1 MSEKVKVGVVGVGAI
16 GRNHARIYSE
26 LENAEL
32 VAIYDRD
39 AELAAQLAEEFGS
52 TAVATLDELIGKVD
66 AASVSTPT
74 VTHLEVAGALLKANK
89 DVLVEKPISDSL
101 DNARTLVDLA
111 HSKGRVLQVGHIER
125 FNPVMEQLETCL
137 NQPVFIESHR
147 LSPFPKRSLDI
158 GVVLDLMIH
167 DLEIILHLVDSP
179 VAHVDAVGVSVLT
192 HREDIANA
200 RIRFENGCV
209 ANITASRISPER
221 LRKIRVF
228 QSDAYLSL
236 DYQDQSGW
244 IYRKDGMEIVRDEVK
259 VEKDEPLKLELASFI
274 NCVKK
279 GEQPKV
285 SGQHG
290 TAALDIAMDITRLI
304 EEGTA
309 ASTAGD
315 AATLASDLGSS
326 AR

>member
-1 MSEKVKVGVVGVGAI
+1 MSEKIKVGVVGVGAI
-16 GRNHARIYSE
+16 GRNHARIYAE
-26 LENAEL
+26 LESSDL
-32 VAIYDRD
+32 VAIYDQNM
-39 AELAAQLAEEFGS
+39 ELATELAEEFGS
-52 TAVATLDELIGKVD
+52 TAVGSLDELIELVD

-74 VTHLEVAGALLKANK
+74 VTHLEVAGALLQANK

-101 DNARTLVDLA
+101 ENARTLVELA
-111 HSKGRVLQVGHIER
+111 REKGRVLQVGHIER

-259 VEKDEPLKLELASFI
+259 VEKDEPLKLELSAFVD
-274 NCVKK
+274 CVKK

-290 TAALDIAMDITRLI
+290 TAALDIAMEITRLI
-304 EEGTA
+304 EAGGNGTA
-309 ASTAGD
+309 NDSGVQI
-315 AATLASDLGSS
+315 G
-326 AR
+326 

>member
-1 MSEKVKVGVVGVGAI
+1 VKVGVVGVGAI

-26 LENAEL
+26 LESAEL
-32 VAIYDRD
+32 VAIYDQN
-39 AELAAQLAEEFGS
+39 AELAAELADEFGS
-52 TAVATLDELIGKVD
+52 TAVATLEELIEKVD

-74 VTHLEVAGALLKANK
+74 VTHLEVASKLLQANK
-89 DVLVEKPISDSL
+89 DVLVEKPISDTL
-101 DNARTLVDLA
+101 VNARTLVDLA
-111 HSKGRVLQVGHIER
+111 HDKGRVLQVGHIER
-125 FNPVMEQLETCL
+125 FNPVMEQLEKCM

-236 DYQDQSGW
+236 DYQEQSGW

-259 VEKDEPLKLELASFI
+259 VEKDEPLKLELAAFV
-274 NCVKK
+274 NCVKR

-290 TAALDIAMDITRLI
+290 TEALDIAMEITRLI
-304 EEGTA
+304 E
-309 ASTAGD
+309 ASATSGLEVSAG
-315 AATLASDLGSS
+315 
-326 AR
+326 

>member
-1 MSEKVKVGVVGVGAI
+1 MSEKVKTGVVGVGAI
-16 GRNHARIYSE
+16 GRNHARIYAE
-26 LENAEL
+26 LESADL
-32 VAIYDRD
+32 VAIYDQNT
-39 AELAAQLAEEFGS
+39 ELAKELAEKFGS
-52 TAVATLDELIGKVD
+52 TAVGSLDELIELVD

-74 VTHLEVAGALLKANK
+74 VTHLEVAGALLRANK

-101 DNARTLVDLA
+101 ENARSLVELA
-111 HSKGRVLQVGHIER
+111 REKGRVLQVGHIER
-125 FNPVMEQLETCL
+125 FNPVMEQLESCL

-179 VAHVDAVGVSVLT
+179 MAHVDAVGVSVLT

-259 VEKDEPLKLELASFI
+259 VEKDEPLKLELSAFVD
-274 NCVKK
+274 CVKK

-290 TAALDIAMDITRLI
+290 TAALDIAMEITRLI
-304 EEGTA
+304 E
-309 ASTAGD
+309 AG
-315 AATLASDLGSS
+315 ATGGLGLS
-326 AR
+326 AG